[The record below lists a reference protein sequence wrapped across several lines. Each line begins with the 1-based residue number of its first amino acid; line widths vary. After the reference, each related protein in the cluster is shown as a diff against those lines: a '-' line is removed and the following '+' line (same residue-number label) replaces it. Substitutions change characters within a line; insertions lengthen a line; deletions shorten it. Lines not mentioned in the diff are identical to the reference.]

1 MKEKDPTIDRIRE
14 VRHQISAEF
23 GHDPEKLVAHYA
35 NLEKE
40 FAGRFAEERKAELEP
55 EPRSEFRSPLRKPQR

>member
-23 GHDPEKLVAHYA
+23 GHDPKEVVAFYA
-35 NLEKE
+35 ELEKE
-40 FAGRFAEERKAELEP
+40 LWGRFVSDKQPQLEP
-55 EPRSEFRSPLRKPQR
+55 SLGRK

>member
-1 MKEKDPTIDRIRE
+1 MTENDPTIARIRQ

-23 GHDPEKLVAHYA
+23 GHDPKRLVAFYA

-40 FAGRFAEERKAELEP
+40 FSDRFADERPAKEEL
-55 EPRSEFRSPLRKPQR
+55 SGLRK

>member
-1 MKEKDPTIDRIRE
+1 MREKDPTIDHIRE

-23 GHDPEKLVAHYA
+23 GHDPEKVVAYYA

-40 FAGRFAEERKAELEP
+40 FAGHFAEQRQARLEP
-55 EPRSEFRSPLRKPQR
+55 EPSTSRK

>member
-1 MKEKDPTIDRIRE
+1 MKENDPTIDRIRQ

-23 GHDPEKLVAHYA
+23 GHDPKRLVAFYA

-40 FAGRFAEERKAELEP
+40 LSDRFLEERPEKEELSVGVVH
-55 EPRSEFRSPLRKPQR
+55 R

>member
-1 MKEKDPTIDRIRE
+1 MKENDPTIDRIRQ

-23 GHDPEKLVAHYA
+23 GHDPKRLVAFYA

-40 FAGRFAEERKAELEP
+40 LSDRFAEERPEKEEL
-55 EPRSEFRSPLRKPQR
+55 SELRK